1 MVQGK
6 APLDV
11 PVLCEGI
18 DREVWPVMAQQCWHV
33 TLQATNNLASH
44 ELTDR
49 VTAPVAQLCVSIP
62 IDFSILIP

>member
-33 TLQATNNLASH
+33 TLQATNTTLLHMSSQTESLHLLLNYVSASP
-44 ELTDR
+44 LTS
-49 VTAPVAQLCVSIP
+49 AS
-62 IDFSILIP
+62 